1 MPRARRVLGFVI
13 LAAGVLAVPAVPA
26 RAQAEERIDYAD
38 GPTACRAFHA
48 KNDKELADWSKTQP
62 ATPYQYPQDDNV
74 LGAPWGALT
83 SALGS
88 STDLILAS
96 ILPHVGSQLRASA
109 PAVLIAWPWSIPF
122 GPAYTCSRHVGSF
135 TVRDYKFHRA
145 LVEPGIASGKQ
156 GTAVFARLGYRFLY
170 HPSDWVVGVGG
181 GLGTTIDIAQKGEPQ
196 RLSLSPEA
204 VMQFGHCCDASYF
217 TFAVRYDRYFA
228 GTTLNGIGGTLGYTF
243 F

>member
-1 MPRARRVLGFVI
+1 MTRALGLVAI
-13 LAAGVLAVPAVPA
+13 AAALVAVPAVPTSA
-26 RAQAEERIDYAD
+26 RADERIDYAD
-38 GPTACRAFHA
+38 GPAACRAFHA
-48 KNDKELADWSKTQP
+48 KNDRELADWSKTQP
-62 ATPYQYPQDDNV
+62 ALPYSYPQDDNV
-74 LGAPWGALT
+74 LGAPWGGLM

-88 STDLILAS
+88 NADLLLAS
-96 ILPHVGSQLRASA
+96 LLPHVGSQLRADA
-109 PAVLIAWPWSIPF
+109 PAVLVAWPMQIPF
-122 GPAYTCSRHVGSF
+122 GPASTCSRHLGSF

-145 LVEPGIASGKQ
+145 LVEPGVAAGKT
-156 GTAVFARLGYRFLY
+156 GAAVFTRLGYRFLY

-181 GLGTTIDIAQKGEPQ
+181 GLGSTIDIAQKGEPQ
-196 RLSLSPEA
+196 RISLSPEA

>member
-1 MPRARRVLGFVI
+1 MPRARRVLGLLT
-13 LAAGVLAVPAVPA
+13 LAAAALSVPAVPA
-26 RAQAEERIDYAD
+26 SARADERIDYAD

-62 ATPYQYPQDDNV
+62 ATPYRYPQDETI
-74 LGAPWGALT
+74 LGAPWGPLT
-83 SALGS
+83 DGIGS
-88 STDLILAS
+88 TSDLLLAS
-96 ILPHVGSQLRASA
+96 IVPHVGSQLRASA
-109 PAVLIAWPWSIPF
+109 PAILISWPWSIPF
-122 GPAYTCSRHVGSF
+122 GPAYTCSRHLGSF

-145 LVEPGIASGKQ
+145 MVEPGVAAGKT
-156 GTAVFARLGYRFLY
+156 GAAVFARLGYRFLY

-181 GLGTTIDIAQKGEPQ
+181 GLGSTIDLAQKGEPQ
-196 RLSLSPEA
+196 RISLSPEA

-228 GTTLNGIGGTLGYTF
+228 GTTLNGIGATLGYTF